1 MDLLSSFDHLLGTDS
16 ESISSNVG
24 GSLNSISAIKLRAI
38 TADLEDNAEEA
49 SSGHETGSIS
59 PPEHQPFGNSGSID
73 SSRAPQDNSVPRM
86 EAKQTGSIPIGGNLT
101 LVGTISLSPLPLS
114 LDPSNL
120 SFGVNP
126 TLHETNSESDTLEPD
141 LVIQQSLLSAILEP
155 LEGAHP
161 SNGWKQNSLSSSDQE
176 LFPNQESPLN
186 SLSAPSEKSSTWPQR
201 RKHFFILSSAGKPIY
216 SRYGSENEVTELMG
230 IFQTII
236 AIVDDESDDG
246 DVIDSFRAGM
256 HLFVF
261 KIMGPL
267 YLVAVAATGEA
278 EEELKRQLEFLHD
291 QIISVTTQTQI
302 NRIFEKRSNYDL
314 RQLLTGTDVLLSR
327 TISSFRLSHLHML
340 SSPSNVFINP
350 KLRIKLQ
357 KALSSPSQPS
367 TASNTSSS
375 SMSIPSHLLTTL
387 LTTPSRLIS
396 SYRNPVHLHARDIF
410 VIQNLIAAA
419 ANGAGFRA
427 GEAWMPVCLPAF
439 DSRGFVNIY
448 VCCVL
453 KCGADSGSGSG
464 VESVFLGGNGVLGDG
479 SLAVT
484 GTRAG
489 GAAGGRVHHDEE
501 DVFLVAV
508 SRDREGF
515 FEISEYKEAVF
526 QTLQANGALD
536 ELEDALLDNPYRLT
550 DFEGI
555 PSHVRHFLCRNKK
568 KMQYSECRS
577 APPYTSAGDYDRLQL
592 LYQTLFSKI
601 VKPTEPAARP
611 AKVVYLKGT
620 HEAVVS
626 LVTSSYDIFAAYHPL
641 TSKQDAEDSTRLL
654 YKWIKKMDGH
664 LFCD

>member
-1 MDLLSSFDHLLGTDS
+1 MDLLSSFDHLLGTDN

-24 GSLNSISAIKLRAI
+24 GSLNSVSAIKLRAI
-38 TADLEDNAEEA
+38 AADLEDNAGEA
-49 SSGHETGSIS
+49 SSAHENAST
-59 PPEHQPFGNSGSID
+59 PTPEHHQFGNSD
-73 SSRAPQDNSVPRM
+73 SLDSHLLQDNSPSRM
-86 EAKQTGSIPIGGNLT
+86 DAKQTGNIPSGGTSSLIGP
-101 LVGTISLSPLPLS
+101 ISLSPLPLS
-114 LDPSNL
+114 LDASNL

-126 TLHETNSESDTLEPD
+126 NLHETNSESDTFEPD

-161 SNGWKQNSLSSSDQE
+161 WKQNSLSSSDQE

-186 SLSAPSEKSSTWPQR
+186 SFSAPSEKSSTWPQR

-236 AIVDDESDDG
+236 AIVDDDSDDG
-246 DVIDSFRAGM
+246 DVINSFRAGT

-267 YLVAVAATGEA
+267 YLVAVAATGET
-278 EEELKRQLEFLHD
+278 EEELKRQLEYLHD

-314 RQLLTGTDVLLSR
+314 RQLLTGTDVLLSK
-327 TISSFRLSHLHML
+327 TISSFRLSHLHLL

-350 KLRIKLQ
+350 KLRGKLH
-357 KALSSPSQPS
+357 KALSSPAQHS
-367 TASNTSSS
+367 TAALNTSSS

-396 SYRNPVHLHARDIF
+396 SFRNPVLLHARDIF

-479 SLAVT
+479 SAAVA
-484 GTRAG
+484 GVRAG
-489 GAAGGRVHHDEE
+489 GVAASRVQHDEE

-515 FEISEYKEAVF
+515 FDISEYKEAVF

-555 PSHVRHFLCRNKK
+555 PSQVRHFLCRNKK

-601 VKPTEPAARP
+601 GKPTESAARP
-611 AKVVYLKGT
+611 AKLVYLKGT
-620 HEAVVS
+620 HEAVVY
-626 LVTSSYDIFAAYHPL
+626 LATSSYDIFAAYHPL
-641 TSKQDAEDSTRLL
+641 ISKQDAEDSTRLL
-654 YKWIKKMDGH
+654 YKWIKRMDGH